1 MKRNTFLCIFWATQ
15 YLFSCWNQRDHI
27 FLPFLFS
34 IASNGTCGFS
44 MFSSSVK
51 EALQMQ
57 CQTNLDQWN
66 EHNSWKLHWTHYF
79 FFFCPVWAQIF
90 WWTQRNTFWIS
101 LLKAGN
107 LASSEVG
114 GNLIISNQQKYIWRK
129 PGQKVTLQSKSERS
143 LIACVQQKWIWEH
156 TFLLEFVWKKLHG
169 LEVRSLEPWDIDSG
183 EHAYNLRNRSVLCR
197 NDLCLPASSILK
209 H

>member
-1 MKRNTFLCIFWATQ
+1 MYFLSHAILIFMLESARP
-15 YLFSCWNQRDHI
+15 YLFTFFI
-27 FLPFLFS
+27 FNCIKWHLWFFNVLILCERSPANAMPNKSRSMKWTQFMEITLNTLF
-34 IASNGTCGFS
+34 F
-44 MFSSSVK
+44 FF
-51 EALQMQ
+51 
-57 CQTNLDQWN
+57 
-66 EHNSWKLHWTHYF
+66 F

-183 EHAYNLRNRSVLCR
+183 VHAYNLRNRSVLCR